1 MSVETLD
8 AIVTVLMWA
17 VFWFGVMYVG
27 GGSLLY
33 AWDRSSTTVHVAS
46 AVPAVSSVTST
57 PLSFNQ
63 RSAEQFSLGGAVP
76 FFDLWQDSQ
85 SYRNSSDLNLW
96 HLPVPD
102 GAVAIG
108 WNPSALFDRVPTEQQ
123 ESTAEQK
130 DVVLNLEG
138 IRVYTLHK
146 KKAVLM
152 KDLSFKVPEGI
163 QRRKLR
169 GEDAVYLR
177 DLETFA
183 TVVG

>member
-1 MSVETLD
+1 MSIETLD

-33 AWDRSSTTVHVAS
+33 AWERSSTTVHAAY

-57 PLSFNQ
+57 PLSFNPGG
-63 RSAEQFSLGGAVP
+63 AEQFSVGGAVP
-76 FFDLWQDSQ
+76 FFDFWQDSQ
-85 SYRNSSDLNLW
+85 SYWNLGYVNSW
-96 HLPVPD
+96 RLPATD
-102 GAVAIG
+102 RTVAIG
-108 WNPSALFDRVPTEQQ
+108 WNPSALFDRVSTEQQ
-123 ESTAEQK
+123 ESTIEQK

-138 IRVYTLHK
+138 MRVYTLHK

-152 KDLSFKVPEGI
+152 KDLPFKVPERI

-183 TVVG
+183 TLVG

>member
-33 AWDRSSTTVHVAS
+33 AWDRSSTTVHAAY
-46 AVPAVSSVTST
+46 AVPAVSSITST
-57 PLSFNQ
+57 SLSFNQ
-63 RSAEQFSLGGAVP
+63 RGAEQFSVGGAVP

-102 GAVAIG
+102 GAVAIS
-108 WNPSALFDRVPTEQQ
+108 WNSSALFDRVSTEQR
-123 ESTAEQK
+123 ESIVEQK

-152 KDLSFKVPEGI
+152 KDLSFKVPERI

>member
-17 VFWFGVMYVG
+17 VFWFGVMYIG

-33 AWDRSSTTVHVAS
+33 AWERSSTTIHAAY

-57 PLSFNQ
+57 PLSFNPGGT
-63 RSAEQFSLGGAVP
+63 EQFSVGGAVP

-85 SYRNSSDLNLW
+85 SYRNSSYLNLW
-96 HLPVPD
+96 SLPVPD

-108 WNPSALFDRVPTEQQ
+108 WNSSALFDRVSTEQQ
-123 ESTAEQK
+123 ESKAEQK
-130 DVVLNLEG
+130 AVVLNLEG
-138 IRVYTLHK
+138 VRVYTLHK

-183 TVVG
+183 AVVG

>member
-8 AIVTVLMWA
+8 VIVTVLMWT
-17 VFWFGVMYVG
+17 VFWFGVVYVG

-33 AWDRSSTTVHVAS
+33 AWDRSSTTVHAAY
-46 AVPAVSSVTST
+46 AVPAVSPVTSIS
-57 PLSFNQ
+57 LSLNQ
-63 RSAEQFSLGGAVP
+63 GGTELFSVGGSVP

-85 SYRNSSDLNLW
+85 SYQNSSYPNLW
-96 HLPVPD
+96 NLPATD

-108 WNPSALFDRVPTEQQ
+108 WNSSALFDQVSTEQQ
-123 ESTAEQK
+123 ESIVEQK
-130 DVVLNLEG
+130 DIVLNLKG
-138 IRVYTLHK
+138 MRVYTLHK

-152 KDLSFKVPEGI
+152 KDLSFQVPEEI

>member
-17 VFWFGVMYVG
+17 VFWFGVMYVC

-33 AWDRSSTTVHVAS
+33 AWERSSTTVHAAY
-46 AVPAVSSVTST
+46 AVPVVSSVTST

-63 RSAEQFSLGGAVP
+63 GGIEQISVSGSVP
-76 FFDLWQDSQ
+76 FFDFWQDSQ
-85 SYRNSSDLNLW
+85 SYQNSSYLNLW
-96 HLPVPD
+96 NLPATD
-102 GAVAIG
+102 KAVAIG
-108 WNPSALFDRVPTEQQ
+108 WNPSALFDRVSTEQR
-123 ESTAEQK
+123 EGTAEQK
-130 DVVLNLEG
+130 EFVLNLEE

-152 KDLSFKVPEGI
+152 KDLPFQVPERI

-183 TVVG
+183 FVVG